1 LPDRFINVYF
11 SALAA
16 RDPSSLPL
24 AANSQITANGKL
36 MPLAKTIWESADGTG
51 AGLSFVCSETTKGP

>member
-1 LPDRFINVYF
+1 LPDRFINEYF

-16 RDPSSLPL
+16 NDPSSLSL
-24 AANSQITANGKL
+24 AADSQITANGEL

-51 AGLSFVCSETTKGP
+51 AGLSFLCLETTKGQ